1 MGYFD
6 DAGTRDLRALGCLAG
21 VMDRREVLV
30 QSYREEGR
38 RGGRAFFSR
47 SLLRRLGPSVCV
59 STEPLLRANA
69 ALQFGRTMN
78 WILVGAT
85 AAGLLFTWWARF
97 HLGAL
102 WSDLVVM
109 KAGHQVVDTGPYGLV
124 RHPIYSGLIFAVL
137 ATSLQKGTGF
147 ALLGVAVVTLAFS
160 AKARREERFLRKEL
174 GEGAYDAYA
183 RKTPML
189 VPFVQL

>member
-1 MGYFD
+1 ASWTVARFWSNRTEKR
-6 DAGTRDLRALGCLAG
+6 DAVAAELFFAFSSTSAWSFCLR
-21 VMDRREVLV
+21 
-30 QSYREEGR
+30 
-38 RGGRAFFSR
+38 F
-47 SLLRRLGPSVCV
+47 
-59 STEPLLRANA
+59 TEPLLRANA

-124 RHPIYSGLIFAVL
+124 RHPIYSGLIFGVV
-137 ATSLQKGTGF
+137 ATALQKRTGV
-147 ALLGVAVVTLAFS
+147 ALLAVAVVTMALS
-160 AKARREERFLRKEL
+160 AKARRGERFLRKEL
-174 GEGAYDAYA
+174 GE
-183 RKTPML
+183 
-189 VPFVQL
+189 

>member
-1 MGYFD
+1 
-6 DAGTRDLRALGCLAG
+6 
-21 VMDRREVLV
+21 
-30 QSYREEGR
+30 
-38 RGGRAFFSR
+38 
-47 SLLRRLGPSVCV
+47 
-59 STEPLLRANA
+59 
-69 ALQFGRTMN
+69 MN

-85 AAGLLFTWWARF
+85 AAGLLFTWWARV
-97 HLGAL
+97 HLGPL

-109 KAGHQVVDTGPYGLV
+109 KAGQLVVDTGPYRLV

-137 ATSLQKGTGF
+137 ATALQKGTGF
-147 ALLGVAVVTLAFS
+147 ALLAVALVTLAFS

-174 GEGAYDAYA
+174 GEDAYDAYA